1 MVHIYHLLLRTS
13 GTSHTNGL
21 ICDQKATEEMNES
34 DIIINVKI
42 MWLGCNHLQY
52 QPRHWLH

>member
-1 MVHIYHLLLRTS
+1 MVHIHHLLLRTS
-13 GTSHTNGL
+13 GTSHTNGF

-34 DIIINVKI
+34 YIIINVKI

-52 QPRHWLH
+52 QSRHWLH